1 MSVSL
6 SEAGT
11 TMHSDE
17 ATSSTGYWNQFNTYS
32 SVSEIEEESAS
43 DIFEVNHEVVPMG
56 TIKEEFESSLFSL
69 DVHNWEDSVYVA
81 VGKSN
86 SSMEALAWTL
96 RHAVNP
102 STMVYLIHVFPEIQL
117 IPSPLGKLPK
127 NQVSPKQVESY
138 MTQERA
144 KRRELLQKFLDAC
157 SSSRVKVDTIL
168 IESDMI
174 ARAILDLIPILN
186 IRKLVV
192 GTTKPSLRKLRS
204 RRGSGIADQVLQNV
218 QVGCEVKIICEGK
231 EVMMDQ
237 TIDSPSPRGNGDN
250 PKPAQELEDQRN
262 DSFSCLCFKPKF
274 V

>member
-17 ATSSTGYWNQFNTYS
+17 ATSSTGYCNQFNTYS

-81 VGKSN
+81 VGKSD

-117 IPSPLGKLPK
+117 IPSPCKRSLSLSLSIVG
-127 NQVSPKQVESY
+127 ES
-138 MTQERA
+138 
-144 KRRELLQKFLDAC
+144 
-157 SSSRVKVDTIL
+157 SWS
-168 IESDMI
+168 
-174 ARAILDLIPILN
+174 
-186 IRKLVV
+186 KLVH
-192 GTTKPSLRKLRS
+192 
-204 RRGSGIADQVLQNV
+204 
-218 QVGCEVKIICEGK
+218 
-231 EVMMDQ
+231 
-237 TIDSPSPRGNGDN
+237 
-250 PKPAQELEDQRN
+250 
-262 DSFSCLCFKPKF
+262 
-274 V
+274 

>member
-117 IPSPLGKLPK
+117 IPSPC
-127 NQVSPKQVESY
+127 
-138 MTQERA
+138 
-144 KRRELLQKFLDAC
+144 KR
-157 SSSRVKVDTIL
+157 
-168 IESDMI
+168 
-174 ARAILDLIPILN
+174 
-186 IRKLVV
+186 
-192 GTTKPSLRKLRS
+192 SLSLS
-204 RRGSGIADQVLQNV
+204 LSL
-218 QVGCEVKIICEGK
+218 
-231 EVMMDQ
+231 
-237 TIDSPSPRGNGDN
+237 S
-250 PKPAQELEDQRN
+250 L
-262 DSFSCLCFKPKF
+262 
-274 V
+274 